1 MSDSATDQA
10 GAAIPAEPS
19 PAGEEPAAARCRN
32 CQAPLTGPYC
42 AACGQSAHL
51 HRSLAGLGH
60 DILHGVFHF
69 EGKVWRTLPE
79 LIWRPGQLTRRYIE
93 GERSRY
99 ISPLALFLFSVFL
112 TFAVLSW
119 TGGIHLGS
127 DGDSSEPVEIAR
139 ITDSIDEW
147 RRTQRAEAQR
157 LEEKLRKRRQDLAL
171 PALDADDRTKLEDE
185 IGRLDRKRQIL
196 LAAAAGDNASLDR
209 LAQEQRLAPVSE
221 PASTSRGSLDLDLP
235 GLDERL
241 SARLK
246 HLGDNP
252 ALLAYKLKTN
262 GYKYSWALIPLS
274 LPFMWLL
281 FFWRRDVF
289 LYDHTVFVAHSISFM
304 MLLGVVAALL
314 GTLGL
319 SNWILIPALTVL
331 PPLHLYRHL
340 RDAYGLSRWGARLRL
355 ALLCFAILLVL
366 LLFGTLLFLLG
377 LL

>member
-1 MSDSATDQA
+1 MSDTAAEPA
-10 GAAIPAEPS
+10 GAATPT
-19 PAGEEPAAARCRN
+19 EPASVSEAHAGHCRN

-51 HRSLAGLGH
+51 HRSLGGLGH

-79 LIWRPGQLTRRYIE
+79 LVWRPGQLTRRYIE

-112 TFAVLSW
+112 TFAVFSW
-119 TGGIHLGS
+119 TGGIHLNSGT
-127 DGDSSEPVEIAR
+127 DTSEPEEIAR
-139 ITDSIDEW
+139 ITDSIDDW

-157 LEEKLRKRRQDLAL
+157 LEEKIQKRRKDLDLTTL
-171 PALDADDRTKLEDE
+171 PPEGQASVQAELAGLE
-185 IGRLDRKRQIL
+185 RKRQIL
-196 LAAAAGDNASLDR
+196 LAAADGDNASLER
-209 LAQEQRLAPVSE
+209 LAQEQRAATASE
-221 PASTSRGSLDLDLP
+221 TGSTTGANLTLGIP
-235 GLDERL
+235 GLDDQL

-252 ALLAYKLKTN
+252 ALLAYKLKSN

-281 FFWRRDVF
+281 FFWRRDIY
-289 LYDHTVFVAHSISFM
+289 LYDHTVFIAHSISFM
-304 MLLGVVAALL
+304 MLLGVAASLL

-355 ALLCFAILLVL
+355 MLLGLFILVVL
-366 LLFGTLLFLLG
+366 MLFGTLLFLLG

>member
-1 MSDSATDQA
+1 MSDAA
-10 GAAIPAEPS
+10 AEPPGAATPT
-19 PAGEEPAAARCRN
+19 EPASVNEAHAGHCRN

-51 HRSLAGLGH
+51 HRSLGGLGH

-79 LIWRPGQLTRRYIE
+79 LVWRPGQLTRRYIE

-112 TFAVLSW
+112 TFAVFSW
-119 TGGIHLGS
+119 TGGIHLNSGT
-127 DGDSSEPVEIAR
+127 DSSEPVEIAR
-139 ITDSIDEW
+139 ITDSIDDW
-147 RRTQRAEAQR
+147 RSSQRAEAQR
-157 LEEKLRKRRQDLAL
+157 LEEKIQKRRKDLGL
-171 PALDADDRTKLEDE
+171 PTLDADDRAKLEAE
-185 IGRLDRKRQIL
+185 INRLERKRQIL
-196 LAAAAGDNASLDR
+196 LAAAAGDNVSLER
-209 LAQEQRLAPVSE
+209 LAQEQRSAPTSE
-221 PASTSRGSLDLDLP
+221 TGSTSGANLTLGIP

-252 ALLAYKLKTN
+252 ALLAYKLKSN

-281 FFWRRDVF
+281 FFWRRDVL

-304 MLLGVVAALL
+304 MLLGVAASLL
-314 GTLGL
+314 ATLGV
-319 SNWILIPALTVL
+319 SNWILVPALTVL

-355 ALLCFAILLVL
+355 VLLCFVILLVL

>member
-1 MSDSATDQA
+1 MSETS
-10 GAAIPAEPS
+10 AEPTS
-19 PAGEEPAAARCRN
+19 AETPPEPAAASEAHAGHCRN
-32 CQAPLTGPYC
+32 CQAALTGPYC

-51 HRSLAGLGH
+51 HRSLGGLGH

-69 EGKVWRTLPE
+69 EGKVWHTLPE
-79 LIWRPGQLTRRYIE
+79 LIWRPGQLTRSYIE
-93 GERSRY
+93 GQRSRY

-112 TFAVLSW
+112 TFAVFSW
-119 TGGIHLGS
+119 TGGIRLNG
-127 DGDSSEPVEIAR
+127 DGDSAEPVEIAR
-139 ITDSIDEW
+139 ITESIDDW
-147 RRTQRAEAQR
+147 RSTQRAEAQR
-157 LEEKLRKRRQDLAL
+157 LEQKIQKRRKELELTPPPAEDQASIQAELA
-171 PALDADDRTKLEDE
+171 RLE
-185 IGRLDRKRQIL
+185 RKRQIL
-196 LAAAAGDNASLDR
+196 LAAADGDNASLER
-209 LAQEQRLAPVSE
+209 LAQEQRAAPTSG
-221 PASTSRGSLDLDLP
+221 AGSTTGANLTLGIP

-252 ALLAYKLKTN
+252 ALLAYKLKSN

-281 FFWRRDVF
+281 FFWRRDIY

-304 MLLGVVAALL
+304 MLLGVVVSLL
-314 GTLGL
+314 GKLGL
-319 SNWILIPALTVL
+319 SNWVLVPVLTLL

-355 ALLCFAILLVL
+355 MLLGLFILVVL
-366 LLFGTLLFLLG
+366 MLFGTLLFLLG

>member
-1 MSDSATDQA
+1 LSVSAADQA
-10 GAAIPAEPS
+10 SAAIPAEPS

-42 AACGQSAHL
+42 AACGQAAHL
-51 HRSLAGLGH
+51 HRSLVGLGH

-112 TFAVLSW
+112 TFAVFSW
-119 TGGIHLGS
+119 TGGIHLG
-127 DGDSSEPVEIAR
+127 DGGDTSEPIEIAQ
-139 ITDSIDEW
+139 ITDSIDDW
-147 RRTQRAEAQR
+147 RRTQRAEALR
-157 LEEKLRKRRQDLAL
+157 LEEKIQKRRLDLGVPTLA
-171 PALDADDRTKLEDE
+171 ADDRAKLEAE
-185 IGRLDRKRQIL
+185 ITLLERKRQIL
-196 LAAAAGDNASLDR
+196 LAAAAGDSASLDR

-281 FFWRRDVF
+281 FFWRRDVL

-304 MLLGVVAALL
+304 MLLGVAVSLL
-314 GTLGL
+314 GTLGI
-319 SNWILIPALTVL
+319 SNWVLTPALILL

-340 RDAYGLSRWGARLRL
+340 RGAYELSRWGARLRL
-355 ALLCFAILLVL
+355 VLLLFAILLVL
-366 LLFGTLLFLLG
+366 GLFGSLLLLLG